1 MPSADFCAT
10 VRSPCDDPSPE
21 GHGADLPRYCEAED
35 PQEEILPAAT
45 RYLRRTSATAPT
57 RRGHTAAAPPSNAMN
72 SRRLMGLS
80 LQTKLRVS
88 PIVHH
93 NKFDAKMQ
101 DVRGVFASA
110 A

>member
-1 MPSADFCAT
+1 
-10 VRSPCDDPSPE
+10 
-21 GHGADLPRYCEAED
+21 
-35 PQEEILPAAT
+35 
-45 RYLRRTSATAPT
+45 
-57 RRGHTAAAPPSNAMN
+57 MN

-101 DVRGVFASA
+101 DVRAFLRVPPEALARWEARGLVPAAANVRHQSHAFVQVRRTGHRVAPAQHSASFMWG
-110 A
+110 